1 MALGAYFKCRMLL
14 YLSLWV
20 ETAAASTLLAA
31 SALRGSVHRDVLYEQ
46 ESGDIALVAV
56 GGLGSDG

>member
-20 ETAAASTLLAA
+20 KTAAASTLPAA
-31 SALRGSVHRDVLYEQ
+31 SALWGSVHRDILYEQ
-46 ESGDIALVAV
+46 ESGDIVCVAV
-56 GGLGSDG
+56 DGLGSDG